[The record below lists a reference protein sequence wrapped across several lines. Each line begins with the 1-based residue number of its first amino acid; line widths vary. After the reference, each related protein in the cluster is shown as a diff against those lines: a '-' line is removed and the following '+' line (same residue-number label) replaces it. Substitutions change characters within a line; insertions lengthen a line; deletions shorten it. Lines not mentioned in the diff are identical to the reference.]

1 MRCTA
6 WWQANRMQGERLFAS
21 QTHYTLPMKTA
32 TLPSIRVEP
41 ALRATVES
49 VLGEGESLSQFVE
62 NAVRKT
68 VQHRQQQSAFVKRG
82 LASLALAQQ
91 SQDYVEADQVLAD
104 LRGRLAK
111 ARAKREV
118 PGA

>member
-1 MRCTA
+1 
-6 WWQANRMQGERLFAS
+6 MQGKRLFAS
-21 QTHYTLPMKTA
+21 QKHYTLPMKTA

-68 VQHRQQQSAFVKRG
+68 VQHRQQQSAFVARG
-82 LASLALAQQ
+82 LASLASAQQ